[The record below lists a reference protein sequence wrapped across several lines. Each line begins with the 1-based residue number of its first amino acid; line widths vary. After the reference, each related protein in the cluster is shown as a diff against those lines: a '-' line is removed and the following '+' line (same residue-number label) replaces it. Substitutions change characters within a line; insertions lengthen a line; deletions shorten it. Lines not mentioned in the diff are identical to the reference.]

1 MANTA
6 FTWTAFAV
14 CAVAL
19 CAMSVGMYT
28 THAGSCHGSTGHIL
42 FLPGLLVGVLAA
54 GILLGRALL
63 MPSGRAAIQVAL
75 WVLVLATCSY
85 YFFGRVFECVN
96 V

>member
-1 MANTA
+1 
-6 FTWTAFAV
+6 
-14 CAVAL
+14 
-19 CAMSVGMYT
+19 MYT
-28 THAGSCHGSTGHIL
+28 IHAASCRGSAGHIL

-63 MPSGRAAIQVAL
+63 MPSGRAAIQLAL

-85 YFFGRVFECVN
+85 YFFERVFECVN